1 VSPAPDPDR
10 HRPGE
15 NPEHDAGPRQDLR
28 RKLVVRGLFL
38 LLTGVSLYVL
48 APSLLEVFT
57 SWRDLRTLDLLW
69 VAVALGFEAASFLAV
84 WELQRI
90 VLRTPSWFAVGTS
103 QLAGNALGR
112 IVPGGIA
119 AAGALQ
125 YRMLVQA
132 GVPGPTAASGLTA
145 TSVIGFATVLAL
157 PVLALPAVIGGLN
170 APEGLLQSAYLGA
183 AVFVLMTGAG
193 AAVLLSD
200 RPLELVA
207 RVVGWLLTRLRR
219 PERAHGLREKLL
231 RERDAIRVAVGPHW
245 RMALVAAVGRWVF
258 DYLALLAALRA
269 VGAEPDPSLV
279 LLAYVASQLLAMIP
293 VTPGGLGFVE
303 AGLTGLLRSA
313 GVASG
318 DALVA
323 TLAYRLVSFWLPLP
337 FGLLSIWL
345 FRRRYGRVPDEPG
358 SPSGPPPSASS
369 ASSESS
375 ASSSSP

>member
-1 VSPAPDPDR
+1 MDQDSEL
-10 HRPGE
+10 PGDSGE
-15 NPEHDAGPRQDLR
+15 PVGDGRGTLR

-38 LLTGVSLYVL
+38 LLTAVSLYL
-48 APSLLEVFT
+48 LFPSLVEVFT
-57 SWRDLRTLDLLW
+57 SWRDLRTLDVLW
-69 VAVALGFEAASFLAV
+69 VAIALGFEAASFLAV

-103 QLAGNALGR
+103 QLTGNAFGR
-112 IVPGGIA
+112 IVPGGMA
-119 AAGALQ
+119 TAGALQ

-132 GVPGPTAASGLTA
+132 GIPGSTAAAGLTA
-145 TSVIGFATVLAL
+145 TSVIAFATMLAL
-157 PVLALPAVIGGLN
+157 PVLALPAVLGGVR

-183 AVFVLMTGAG
+183 AVFVLMAGAG

-200 RPLELVA
+200 RPLALIA
-207 RVVGWLLTRLRR
+207 RLVGWIQARLGRAS
-219 PERAHGLREKLL
+219 RAHGLREKLL

-245 RMALVAAVGRWVF
+245 RMALVAAVGRWAF

-279 LLAYVASQLLAMIP
+279 LLAYVAAQLLGTIP
-293 VTPGGLGFVE
+293 LTPGGLGFVE
-303 AGLTGLLRSA
+303 AGLTGLLRAA
-313 GVASG
+313 GVDGG
-318 DALVA
+318 DAIVA

-337 FGLLSIWL
+337 FGLASWWL

-358 SPSGPPPSASS
+358 SAPGSLPSASS
-369 ASSESS
+369 ASSVSS

>member
-1 VSPAPDPDR
+1 MSLVDQGSELPGDSGEPVPDGR
-10 HRPGE
+10 S
-15 NPEHDAGPRQDLR
+15 ALR

-38 LLTGVSLYVL
+38 LLTAVSLYL
-48 APSLLEVFT
+48 LFPSLVEVFT
-57 SWRDLRTLDLLW
+57 SWRDLRTLDMLW

-103 QLAGNALGR
+103 QLTGNAFGR
-112 IVPGGIA
+112 IVPGGMA
-119 AAGALQ
+119 TAGALQ

-132 GVPGPTAASGLTA
+132 GVPGSTAAAGLTA
-145 TSVIGFATVLAL
+145 TSVIAFATMLAL
-157 PVLALPAVIGGLN
+157 PVLALPAVLGGVR

-183 AVFVLMTGAG
+183 AIFVLMAGVG

-200 RPLELVA
+200 RPLALVA
-207 RVVGWLLTRLRR
+207 RAVGWILARLG
-219 PERAHGLREKLL
+219 RAARAQGLREKLL

-245 RMALVAAVGRWVF
+245 RMALVAAVGRWAF

-279 LLAYVASQLLAMIP
+279 LLAYVAAQLLGTIP
-293 VTPGGLGFVE
+293 LTPGGLGFVE
-303 AGLTGLLRSA
+303 AGLTGLLRAA
-313 GVASG
+313 GVDAG

-337 FGLLSIWL
+337 FGLASWWL

-358 SPSGPPPSASS
+358 SAPGSLPSASS
-369 ASSESS
+369 ASSVSS

>member
-1 VSPAPDPDR
+1 MDQDSELPGDSGEPAGDGR
-10 HRPGE
+10 GT
-15 NPEHDAGPRQDLR
+15 LR

-38 LLTGVSLYVL
+38 LLTAVSLYL
-48 APSLLEVFT
+48 LFPSLVEVFT
-57 SWRDLRTLDLLW
+57 SWRDLRTLDVLW
-69 VAVALGFEAASFLAV
+69 VAIALGFEAASFLAV

-103 QLAGNALGR
+103 QLTGNAFGR
-112 IVPGGIA
+112 IVPGGMA
-119 AAGALQ
+119 TAGALQ

-132 GVPGPTAASGLTA
+132 GIPGSTAAAGLTA
-145 TSVIGFATVLAL
+145 TSVIAFATMLAL
-157 PVLALPAVIGGLN
+157 PVLALPAVLGGVR

-183 AVFVLMTGAG
+183 AVFVLMAGAG

-200 RPLELVA
+200 RPLALIA
-207 RVVGWLLTRLRR
+207 RLVGWIQARLG
-219 PERAHGLREKLL
+219 RASRAQGLREKLL

-245 RMALVAAVGRWVF
+245 RMALVAAVGRWAF

-279 LLAYVASQLLAMIP
+279 LLAYVAAQLLGTIP
-293 VTPGGLGFVE
+293 LTPGGLGFVE
-303 AGLTGLLRSA
+303 AGLTGLLRAA
-313 GVASG
+313 GVDGG
-318 DALVA
+318 DAIVA

-337 FGLLSIWL
+337 FGLASWWL

-358 SPSGPPPSASS
+358 SAPGSLPSASS
-369 ASSESS
+369 ASSVSS

>member
-1 VSPAPDPDR
+1 MDQGSELPGDSRQPVPDGR
-10 HRPGE
+10 H
-15 NPEHDAGPRQDLR
+15 AQR

-38 LLTGVSLYVL
+38 LLTAVSLYL
-48 APSLLEVFT
+48 LFPSLVEVFT
-57 SWRDLRTLDLLW
+57 SWRDLRTLDVLW

-103 QLAGNALGR
+103 QLTGNAFGR
-112 IVPGGIA
+112 IVPGGMA
-119 AAGALQ
+119 TAGALQ

-132 GVPGPTAASGLTA
+132 GIPGSTAAAGLTA
-145 TSVIGFATVLAL
+145 TSVIAFATMLAL
-157 PVLALPAVIGGLN
+157 PVLALPAVLGGVR

-183 AVFVLMTGAG
+183 AVFVLMAGAG

-200 RPLELVA
+200 RPLALIA
-207 RVVGWLLTRLRR
+207 RVVGWIQARLG
-219 PERAHGLREKLL
+219 RASRAQGLREKLL

-245 RMALVAAVGRWVF
+245 RMALVAAVGRWAF

-279 LLAYVASQLLAMIP
+279 LLAYVAAQLLGTIP
-293 VTPGGLGFVE
+293 LTPGGLGFVE
-303 AGLTGLLRSA
+303 AGLTGLLRAA
-313 GVASG
+313 GVDGG
-318 DALVA
+318 DAIVA

-337 FGLLSIWL
+337 FGLASWWL

-358 SPSGPPPSASS
+358 SASGSLPSASS
-369 ASSESS
+369 ASSVSS

>member
-1 VSPAPDPDR
+1 MDQDSEL
-10 HRPGE
+10 PGDSGE
-15 NPEHDAGPRQDLR
+15 PVGDGRGTLR

-38 LLTGVSLYVL
+38 LLTAVSLYL
-48 APSLLEVFT
+48 LFPSLVEVFT
-57 SWRDLRTLDLLW
+57 SWRDLRTLDVLW
-69 VAVALGFEAASFLAV
+69 VAIALGFEAASFLAV

-103 QLAGNALGR
+103 QLTGNAFGR
-112 IVPGGIA
+112 IVPGGMA
-119 AAGALQ
+119 TAGALQ

-132 GVPGPTAASGLTA
+132 GIPGSTAAAGLTA
-145 TSVIGFATVLAL
+145 TSVIAFATMLAL
-157 PVLALPAVIGGLN
+157 PVLALPAVLGGVR

-183 AVFVLMTGAG
+183 AVFVLMAGAG

-200 RPLELVA
+200 RPLALIA
-207 RVVGWLLTRLRR
+207 RLVGWIQARLG
-219 PERAHGLREKLL
+219 RASRAQGLREKLL

-245 RMALVAAVGRWVF
+245 RMALVAAVGRWAF

-279 LLAYVASQLLAMIP
+279 LLAYVAAQLLGTIP
-293 VTPGGLGFVE
+293 LTPGGLGFVE
-303 AGLTGLLRSA
+303 AGLTGLLRAA
-313 GVASG
+313 GVDGG
-318 DALVA
+318 DAIVA

-337 FGLLSIWL
+337 FGLASWWL

-358 SPSGPPPSASS
+358 SAPGSLPSASS
-369 ASSESS
+369 ASSVSS